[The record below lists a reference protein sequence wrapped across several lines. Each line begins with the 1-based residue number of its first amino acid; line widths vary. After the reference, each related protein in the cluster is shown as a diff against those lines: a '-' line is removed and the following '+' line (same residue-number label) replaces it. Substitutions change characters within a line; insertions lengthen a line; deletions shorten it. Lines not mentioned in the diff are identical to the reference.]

1 MIRKFAKSAFLWV
14 EAFPCM
20 LLSIVTVIL
29 YGVGRQRLGQKERL
43 NKRCVVV
50 GNGPSLKLDIEDLKC
65 LEDADFNCVNH
76 FADVDAYSELKPK
89 GYFFVDPY
97 FWKADTSAD
106 FVNKRNVTFDNINLK
121 TNWDMT
127 IYVPCNTD
135 QKFFNAIFENNTK
148 ITLVFYSCASVRG
161 LPKGLANILL
171 SSGLFVPLGI
181 NVLIHALFGAVRAG
195 YSEIY
200 IYGAD
205 SSWHQSL
212 SLDQANNE
220 LFMVYDHFYGETKT
234 PVYKDNT
241 KTIRS
246 NVADE
251 LMFVSL
257 AMRTYMQIS
266 EYAEDKDIKIYNGS
280 SYSWVDAF
288 TRKRL

>member
-1 MIRKFAKSAFLWV
+1 MIKHFAKSAFLWV
-14 EAFPCM
+14 EAFPYI
-20 LLSIVTVIL
+20 LLSIATAVL
-29 YGVGRQRLGQKERL
+29 YGIGRQRLGQMGKSNE
-43 NKRCVVV
+43 RCVVV

-65 LEDADFNCVNH
+65 LKDTDFTCVNH
-76 FADVDAYSELKPK
+76 FADADAYSTLKPK

-106 FVNKRNVTFDNINLK
+106 FIDKRNVTFDNINLK

-127 IYVPCNTD
+127 IYVPCNAD
-135 QKFFNAIFENNTK
+135 QEFFKSIFEKNKN
-148 ITLVFYSCASVRG
+148 ISLVFYSCASVKG

-171 SSGLFVPLGI
+171 STGLFVPLGI

-212 SLDQANNE
+212 SLDQTSNE
-220 LFMVYDHFYGETKT
+220 LFMVYDHFYGETRT
-234 PVYKDNT
+234 PVYRDNT

-257 AMRTYMQIS
+257 AMRTYMQVS
-266 EYAEDKDIKIYNGS
+266 EYAEVKGVKIYNGS

-288 TRKRL
+288 ERKRL